1 MARNSYQYTTSPRK
15 LEPEIKRKKQNKNGN
30 LKIVKDVPNKKSK
43 VSDEQKKKQTKLT
56 LIVVAI
62 FMLLLTISYRQSQIT
77 ESFNNVQTLKRELST
92 LQKENEQL
100 KVNIENGL
108 NLNNIEKLAKEK
120 LGMQKLT
127 NKQTV
132 YVNLP
137 KKDFTETPS
146 EEVVKE
152 EKNWFEKL
160 VDKIFNR

>member
-1 MARNSYQYTTSPRK
+1 M
-15 LEPEIKRKKQNKNGN
+15 
-30 LKIVKDVPNKKSK
+30 
-43 VSDEQKKKQTKLT
+43 
-56 LIVVAI
+56 
-62 FMLLLTISYRQSQIT
+62 
-77 ESFNNVQTLKRELST
+77 
-92 LQKENEQL
+92 
-100 KVNIENGL
+100 
-108 NLNNIEKLAKEK
+108 NNIEKLAKEK

-160 VDKIFNR
+160 VDKIFNRWGFGDGPKILRVSED